1 MKTCAFTGHRP
12 NGFSFGY
19 NEFSLDC
26 INLKH
31 AIHNAIR
38 ELHEKGIKYFITGC
52 AMGVDMWA
60 AEEVMELK
68 KEFDD
73 IKLLAAVPFE
83 GMEERW
89 SDSFK
94 ERYRNIISNCD
105 RVKYICN
112 GYTKN
117 CYLVRDRFMVD
128 HADMILAV
136 YDRKKRNSGTGYTVN
151 YAMETEKPVV
161 IVDPETLEVC

>member
-19 NEFSLDC
+19 NEYSPDC
-26 INLKH
+26 ISLKH
-31 AIHNAIR
+31 KINNEIR
-38 ELHEKGIKYFITGC
+38 KLYENGTKCFITGC

-68 KEFDD
+68 KEFGD

-83 GMEERW
+83 GTEEKW
-89 SDSFK
+89 SEAYK

-105 RVKYICN
+105 RVKYICD
-112 GYTKN
+112 GYTKS

-128 HADMILAV
+128 HADVVLAV
-136 YDRKKRNSGTGYTVN
+136 YNRKRRRSGTGYTVN
-151 YAMETEKPVV
+151 YAIKMGKPVV
-161 IVDPETLEVC
+161 IIEPEEEY